1 MGKTY
6 TITEEE
12 LKEIKETRKGV
23 KNKDIDKRLK
33 AVQLRGEGM
42 NNEEIAAKLDTSPV
56 VVSSWVGR
64 FKKEGIGGLMEHRKG
79 GNNRIMTY
87 EEEEQFLQQFF
98 DDAVQGKVV
107 TLREI
112 KAAYE
117 EKTKRKLK
125 TFSQIYKLLHRHKWR
140 KIKPRPKHQK
150 CATEEAIEAS
160 KKLTLL

>member
-6 TITEEE
+6 TITDEEMN
-12 LKEIKETRKGV
+12 EIKEFRKGN
-23 KNKDIDKRLK
+23 KNKDIDKRLY

-42 NNEEIAAKLDTSPV
+42 KNAEIADKLDTCPEVISH
-56 VVSSWVGR
+56 WVGR
-64 FKKEGIGGLMEHRKG
+64 YKKEGIGGLLEHRKG
-79 GNNRIMTY
+79 GNNRIMSY
-87 EEEEQFLQQFF
+87 EEEEEFLQQFY

-117 EKTKRKLK
+117 EKTGHKLSS
-125 TFSQIYKLLHRHKWR
+125 FNQIYKLLHRHNWR

-150 CATEEAIEAS
+150 RASEEEIEAS
-160 KKLTLL
+160 KKN

>member
-6 TITEEE
+6 VITNEEMN
-12 LKEIKETRKGV
+12 EIKKFRKGN
-23 KNKDIDKRLK
+23 KNKDIDKRLY

-42 NNEEIAAKLDTSPV
+42 KNAEIAGKLDTCPEVISH
-56 VVSSWVGR
+56 WVGR
-64 FKKEGIGGLMEHRKG
+64 YKKEGIGGLLEHRKG
-79 GNNRIMTY
+79 GNNRIMSY
-87 EEEEQFLQQFF
+87 EEEEEFLQQFY

-117 EKTKRKLK
+117 EKTGHKLSS
-125 TFSQIYKLLHRHKWR
+125 FSQIYKLLHRHNWR

-150 CATEEAIEAS
+150 RASEEAIEAS
-160 KKLTLL
+160 KKLTHL